1 MADMPTLGAEC
12 SGHIHTASLRCCT
25 GALRTTS
32 SSPQTGETAY
42 QRGYKLRVYRRNKN
56 GALTLLPQ
64 PFGILG
70 GPVDE
75 IAVMHDGRHVYAQR
89 PTCS

>member
-1 MADMPTLGAEC
+1 MLHGRAPDN
-12 SGHIHTASLRCCT
+12 IVF
-25 GALRTTS
+25 
-32 SSPQTGETAY
+32 SPDGRTAY

-64 PFGILG
+64 PFGILR

-75 IAVMHDGRHVYAQR
+75 IAVMPDGRHVYVKGHVFVEADRMTVTRAYQVAR
-89 PTCS
+89 